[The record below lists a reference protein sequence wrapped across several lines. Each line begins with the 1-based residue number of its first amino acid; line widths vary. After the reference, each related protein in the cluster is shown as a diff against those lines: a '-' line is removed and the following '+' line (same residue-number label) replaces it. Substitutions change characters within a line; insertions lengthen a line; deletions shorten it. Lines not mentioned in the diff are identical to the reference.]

1 MNDRSDGPGLE
12 PLPRRMSD
20 LDVDGFL
27 ADPSRKQDFVTPMF
41 DAIAPRYDRF
51 TRLFSF
57 GMDSRWKRLA
67 IDAAVD
73 EARRTGAVRHALD
86 LASGTGDLAVG
97 IAHSLPDVR
106 VTAIDASPG
115 MIGAL
120 KERLHG
126 VNADVLSQIT
136 ARVGDMTRLDLPD
149 RSVELITAGYGVR
162 NVPDY
167 RRAIA
172 EMARV
177 SRPDATLVTL
187 DFYRPANAVWRR
199 LLLTYL
205 AAAGN
210 AVGWL
215 WHRDP
220 VIYGYIAK
228 SIDHFVSWQEFSAL
242 LESEGFAVSSVR
254 RFLGGGIAVHVA
266 HRR

>member
-1 MNDRSDGPGLE
+1 MNDRPDGTGLE
-12 PLPRRMSD
+12 PVQRRMSD
-20 LDVDGFL
+20 LDLNEFL
-27 ADPSRKQDFVTPMF
+27 ADPSRKQEFVTPMF
-41 DAIAPRYDRF
+41 DTIAPKYDRF

-67 IDAAVD
+67 IDTAVY
-73 EARRTGAVRHALD
+73 EARRTGVVKHALD

-97 IAHSLPDVR
+97 IARSLPDVR
-106 VTAIDASPG
+106 VTAIDASPS
-115 MIGAL
+115 MIR
-120 KERLHG
+120 EFSQRLSG
-126 VNADVLSQIT
+126 DNADVSPQIT
-136 ARVGDMTRLDLPD
+136 ARVGDMTRLELVD

-162 NVPDY
+162 NVPDF

-177 SRPDATLVTL
+177 ARPGATLVTL
-187 DFYRPANAVWRR
+187 DFYRPQHALWRK

-205 AAAGN
+205 SVAGN

-215 WHRDP
+215 WYRDP

-228 SIDHFVSWQEFSAL
+228 SIEHFVSWQQFSVL
-242 LESEGFAVSSVR
+242 LESEGFAVETVR
-254 RFLGGGIAVHVA
+254 RFLGGGIAIHVA